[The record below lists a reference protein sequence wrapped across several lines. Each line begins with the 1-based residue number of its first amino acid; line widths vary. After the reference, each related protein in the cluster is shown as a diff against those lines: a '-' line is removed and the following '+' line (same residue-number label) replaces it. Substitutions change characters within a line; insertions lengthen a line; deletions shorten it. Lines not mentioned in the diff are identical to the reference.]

1 MEGYLYCF
9 SNESMEGIIKIGMTE
24 RTPDIRLNEANIS
37 DTWRPPTPYKLELA
51 KKVLNPKQKEKI
63 IHKLLTQYS
72 ERINPNRE
80 FFKISIEEVKVFFE
94 IMDGEYWIESS
105 NQDKGEKYDLDDE
118 YIEEYNET
126 EDKISIVKNTRDIK
140 KIFKNGQNIR
150 HTIGINKTWVGIYD
164 SVNNTIIC
172 NGIIYKGRSPLNQF
186 ACSHYKTERPDRTS
200 RCNAWLEC
208 ECEINGNWIST
219 YNL

>member
-51 KKVLNPKQKEKI
+51 KKVSNPKQKEKI

-94 IMDGEYWIESS
+94 IIDGEYWIQSS
-105 NQDKGEKYDLDDE
+105 NQDK
-118 YIEEYNET
+118 
-126 EDKISIVKNTRDIK
+126 
-140 KIFKNGQNIR
+140 
-150 HTIGINKTWVGIYD
+150 
-164 SVNNTIIC
+164 
-172 NGIIYKGRSPLNQF
+172 
-186 ACSHYKTERPDRTS
+186 
-200 RCNAWLEC
+200 
-208 ECEINGNWIST
+208 
-219 YNL
+219 